1 MAIERRRR
9 AVDRAMVDR
18 WVARYEDAWRSEG
31 TDRLAELFTD
41 DVTYLASPWREPI
54 HGLVALGGFWEAERD
69 GPDEVFT
76 MSPAVVAVDGMTAV
90 VRVEV
95 DYERGHP
102 WRDLWVLR
110 FAEDGRLAAFEEWPF
125 APDTPD
131 GH

>member
-1 MAIERRRR
+1 MTVERHRG
-9 AVDRAMVDR
+9 AVDRAMVGR
-18 WVARYEDAWRSEG
+18 WVAGYEDAWRSEG
-31 TDRLAELFTD
+31 TARLAHLFTD

-69 GPDEVFT
+69 GSDELFT
-76 MSPAVVAVDGMTAV
+76 MSSAVVAVDGMTAV

-95 DYERGHP
+95 GYEHGRP

-110 FAEDGRLAAFEEWPF
+110 FAEDGRVAAFEEWPF
-125 APDTPD
+125 APDTFD